1 MEELN
6 LSFCQTL
13 CILANIAD
21 GNTAKDLIVSNDDML
36 QKVKYYMVY
45 NITCCSSV
53 FTGCYLILP
62 NLVHLCRDI
71 LMWNCS
77 SLPPSASLTSSG
89 TKRTVRDW
97 PYIEWVNIYSRYQ
110 DFFLSQDWTNF
121 IQSVGVFI
129 DIFNRRLHYFSSII
143 LYEYDIKKQG
153 NWSVNFEKC
162 KKFPN

>member
-53 FTGCYLILP
+53 FTGCYSILP

-71 LMWNCS
+71 LM
-77 SLPPSASLTSSG
+77 
-89 TKRTVRDW
+89 
-97 PYIEWVNIYSRYQ
+97 
-110 DFFLSQDWTNF
+110 
-121 IQSVGVFI
+121 
-129 DIFNRRLHYFSSII
+129 
-143 LYEYDIKKQG
+143 
-153 NWSVNFEKC
+153 
-162 KKFPN
+162 